1 MVLLHRGQRR
11 GLPSVRGRHSWSQ
24 RLQWRTEGSG
34 ASRMVCPQEGQGS
47 ERELSLHVEPQNLH
61 TVSLRTGSFHLD
73 EPQRGQV
80 LGSCGLRMRQ

>member
-1 MVLLHRGQRR
+1 
-11 GLPSVRGRHSWSQ
+11 
-24 RLQWRTEGSG
+24 
-34 ASRMVCPQEGQGS
+34 MVCPQEGQGS
-47 ERELSLHVEPQNLH
+47 ERELSLHVEPQYLH

>member
-1 MVLLHRGQRR
+1 MLLHRGQRR

-34 ASRMVCPQEGQGS
+34 ASRIVCPQEGQGS
-47 ERELSLHVEPQNLH
+47 DRKLSLHVEPQNLH
-61 TVSLRTGSFHLD
+61 TVSLRMGSFHLD

-80 LGSCGLRMRQ
+80 LGSCELRMRQ